1 MPAIDK
7 VLFARFCLIQADFCG
22 VNPHYLVAIAQLRS
36 QINDDVVD
44 GRVGPYRFTQA
55 EWDLNRHNPEYEPD
69 FESRHISN
77 WRLQCSYF
85 GRMVD
90 NALTAFKA
98 ANGGRMP
105 STLELYAAQLG
116 VAPAD
121 TAAQERLA
129 ADLQEAI
136 NDTRDAVRR
145 AEAES
150 LPDVDAPAKPDVP
163 PEMILFRRVPGL
175 APVRGHLIARMQ
187 QALIERGHL
196 PAVNASNKSNK
207 DGVLG
212 PTTESALEAWQAAVG
227 HASTGALTHG
237 EWRELTG
244 LEPPDIYE
252 RCAQLTGAFEGTG
265 FGGTNPTDFDQTVL
279 TFGYHGYTI
288 SGGNLQVF
296 LKEFDATHPG
306 FLDQVFGSEKA
317 AALRTLFPP
326 VSQAKS
332 VERARDLFLTGERVK
347 DDWRD
352 VFQAFGESPEG
363 QQCQLAFSRKV
374 YWRDAETMRAILK
387 FSEPLGSALC
397 FDVSVQNG
405 LKKQFAQ
412 DVAGVGTTGDEM
424 TRRVRFGEKVASG
437 ARPQFQ
443 DDVRQRKVATLAR
456 GAGTVHGGEYRLDNW
471 GFADAES
478 AETGDPVGSIPS
490 IEVNSDF
497 AAFFVSKFPGLT
509 AFSASEFLVKGGKN
523 ASNHLNTDPPE
534 ILWPNI
540 VPTVRVLLE
549 LKKRLGNPAITLNS
563 VYRSRAYNASVGGA
577 RDSQH
582 MKFTAVDLVAGDGRG
597 PSSWART
604 LHQMRDEG
612 VFAGGIGLYNT
623 FVHVDTRGH
632 NADWG

>member
-22 VNPHYLVAIAQLRS
+22 ISPHYLVAIAQLRS
-36 QINDDVVD
+36 QIHDDTVD

-69 FESRHISN
+69 FEPRHISS

-90 NALTAFKA
+90 QALTAFKA

-105 STLELYAAQLG
+105 SALELYVAQLG
-116 VAPAD
+116 APPAGA
-121 TAAQERLA
+121 AAQDALA
-129 ADLQEAI
+129 ADLQRAI
-136 NDTRDAVRR
+136 DDTRDAVRR
-145 AEAES
+145 AEAE
-150 LPDVDAPAKPDVP
+150 LLDDVEAPAKPDMP
-163 PEMILFRRVPGL
+163 PDVVLFRRVPGL
-175 APVRGHLIARMQ
+175 APVRGHLVERMQ

-196 PAVNASNKSNK
+196 PAMSPANKSNQ
-207 DGVLG
+207 DGVFG

-265 FGGTNPTDFDQTVL
+265 FGGTNATDFDQTVL

-288 SGGNLQVF
+288 TGGNLQVF
-296 LKEFDATHPG
+296 LKEFDETHPG
-306 FLDQVFGSEKA
+306 VLDHVFGSAKA
-317 AALRTLFPP
+317 TALRTLFPP

-332 VERARDLFLTGERVK
+332 VERARDLFLSGDRIK

-352 VFQAFGESPEG
+352 AFLAFGASPDG
-363 QQCQLAFSRKV
+363 QKGQLAFSRKV
-374 YWRDAETMRAILK
+374 YWRDAETMRNILK

-405 LKKQFAQ
+405 LKRQFAEE
-412 DVAGVGTTGDEM
+412 VAGAGTSGDEM

-437 ARPQFQ
+437 ARPEFQ

-456 GAGTVHGGEYRLDNW
+456 GAGKVHGDDYRLENW
-471 GFADAES
+471 GFADSES
-478 AETGDPVGSIPS
+478 AETGDPVGSTPS
-490 IEVNSDF
+490 LEINPDF
-497 AAFFVSKFPGLT
+497 AAFFASNFPGVT
-509 AFSASEFLVKGGKN
+509 AFSASELLVKGGKH
-523 ASNHLNTDPPE
+523 ASNHLNTDPPQ
-534 ILWPNI
+534 ILWPKI
-540 VPTVRVLLE
+540 VPTVQVLLE
-549 LKKRLGNPAITLNS
+549 LKRRLGNPAITLNS

-582 MKFTAVDLVAGDGRG
+582 MKFTAVDFVARDGNG
-597 PSSWART
+597 PSTWARA